1 MCIVR
6 WWGTVNSVQ
15 KDENMKK
22 YADKIDKVI
31 ENVRSSESIGDEKK
45 DELISHL
52 ETSKVSSDGLE
63 KFIDTLRVKFEDI
76 WEDIEPIVNELGLR

>member
-1 MCIVR
+1 
-6 WWGTVNSVQ
+6 
-15 KDENMKK
+15 MKK

-63 KFIDTLRVKFEDI
+63 KFINTLRVKFEDI

>member
-1 MCIVR
+1 MYVGG
-6 WWGTVNSVQ
+6 GTVNSAQ